1 MKYVLLLLAAL
12 LALLVVMIARTLAFK
27 PKEMGQLGEER
38 LDIDEK
44 KAEDSL
50 AQLVRI
56 PTISSADFEKTD
68 KEVFIAY
75 RKKLRELYPLV
86 TKNSDYSE
94 HGNTGMLFKIKGK
107 SSAKPSV
114 LMSHY
119 DVVPVEEQRWQ
130 HPPFCGEIIDGE
142 LWGRGTIDTKIT
154 MMGIMEALESLLA
167 VNFVPENDLY
177 LSFSG
182 DEEVAGISAPSVVE
196 YMKANNIAPALVL
209 DEGGAVVS
217 GVFPGVE
224 KPIAVIGIGEKGMGR
239 IDFTAKSDGGH
250 SSTPPLVTAP
260 GKLAQSIVKIEKEL
274 FPAELTTPVREM
286 LMRVG
291 PYAPFGLRLVFANL
305 WFFKPLL
312 TANIHRLGGELNA
325 MMRTTLAF
333 TMLSGSKQQ
342 NVLSNEAVA
351 TANIRT
357 INSQTIEDV
366 RNTVQQYCHKDVTAE
381 IVVAS
386 EASPYASCE
395 GESWDKIAA
404 ATASTW
410 RDAIVSPYLM
420 IAGSDSRHFSCICKD
435 VYKFSAMYLTKA
447 QRGLIHN
454 DDERVSVEN
463 IHKAVEF
470 FTRLIKTL

>member
-1 MKYVLLLLAAL
+1 
-12 LALLVVMIARTLAFK
+12 
-27 PKEMGQLGEER
+27 
-38 LDIDEK
+38 
-44 KAEDSL
+44 
-50 AQLVRI
+50 
-56 PTISSADFEKTD
+56 
-68 KEVFIAY
+68 
-75 RKKLRELYPLV
+75 
-86 TKNSDYSE
+86 
-94 HGNTGMLFKIKGK
+94 
-107 SSAKPSV
+107 
-114 LMSHY
+114 
-119 DVVPVEEQRWQ
+119 
-130 HPPFCGEIIDGE
+130 
-142 LWGRGTIDTKIT
+142 
-154 MMGIMEALESLLA
+154 ESLLA
-167 VNFVPENDLY
+167 DGFVLANDLY

-182 DEEVAGISAPSVVE
+182 DEEVAGKSAPSVVE
-196 YMKANNIAPALVL
+196 YMKANNIKPALVL

-217 GVFPGVE
+217 GVFPGVD

-260 GKLAQSIVKIEKEL
+260 GKLAQSIVKIEKNL
-274 FPAELTTPVREM
+274 FKAELTTPVKEM

-305 WFFKPLL
+305 WFFKPIL
-312 TANIHRLGGELNA
+312 TSNIHRLGGELNA

-357 INSQTIEDV
+357 INSQTIEEV
-366 RNTVQQYCHKDVTAE
+366 RSTVQQYCHKDVTAAV
-381 IVVAS
+381 VVAS

-395 GESWDKIAA
+395 GDSWQKIAD
-404 ATASTW
+404 ATGSTW

-435 VYKFSAMYLTKA
+435 VYKFSAMYLTKE

-454 DDERVSVEN
+454 DNERVSVEN